1 MKKSIK
7 IFVSGI
13 LATSLLTSGLAMAHQ
28 RTRGQNGKKY
38 CDERKGGMKKMKFK
52 AGRYLLREE
61 MDQVMSQS
69 ISELSGKSIAEVSSD
84 IKTHSKSALLM
95 KYNID
100 RENLHETM
108 KTKVD
113 ALIIKAAE
121 EGRIT
126 TEGKESMLNRQ

>member
-28 RTRGQNGKKY
+28 RDRGENGRKY
-38 CDERKGGMKKMKFK
+38 CDERKVGMKKKKFR
-52 AGRYLLREE
+52 AGRFLSREE

-69 ISELSGKSIAEVSSD
+69 ISELSGKPIAEVSSD

-95 KYNID
+95 KYNVD
-100 RENLHETM
+100 REKLHETM

-126 TEGKESMLNRQ
+126 NEEKESMLNRQ